1 MQLRFAWNIFLRKKK
16 YSFKS
21 FPQYLLILFCPKNW
35 CWLKCRFNIQCC
47 LVKVWSAGSGSPP
60 NKEGTFRPQGRNGGG
75 WLFPDS
81 RNDTPETP
89 AGIKLYL
96 INYHSHRFNHPRS
109 KTCFASFSNV
119 PSLLGG
125 EPEPALQTLTKQHW
139 MLNLHFSQ
147 HQFLGQKG
155 LDGTMESFWMNI
167 LFS

>member
-1 MQLRFAWNIFLRKKK
+1 MVNQ
-16 YSFKS
+16 
-21 FPQYLLILFCPKNW
+21 
-35 CWLKCRFNIQCC
+35 CR

-75 WLFPDS
+75 WLFAVS
-81 RNDTPETP
+81 RADAPETT
-89 AGIKLYL
+89 AGIKFWNIKYQAL
-96 INYHSHRFNHPRS
+96 RFNHPRS

-167 LFS
+167 SFFLKRYFRQSAAASMHKNAICALAEIPNGESMSFS